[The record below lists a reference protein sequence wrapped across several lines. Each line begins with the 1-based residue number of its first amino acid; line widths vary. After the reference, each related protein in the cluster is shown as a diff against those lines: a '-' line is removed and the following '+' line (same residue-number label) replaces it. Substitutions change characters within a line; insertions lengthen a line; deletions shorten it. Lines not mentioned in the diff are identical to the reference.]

1 MSRFTVLSLKEA
13 GQYKDPVKQRKH
25 TSHKSS
31 GPGIFQVLLL
41 KMVTQYKNRQKKI
54 ERKKKKEN

>member
-1 MSRFTVLSLKEA
+1 LSLKEA